1 MHSKKTARRFF
12 LQQVALGAGTAA
24 QPPGAKTQ
32 GKAKGASQP
41 PSSPAKADEIP
52 FPRVFTGRRLKMI
65 AFPLGGIAA
74 GSISLGG
81 RGQLR
86 DWEIF
91 NRPDKGNSPDYCF
104 ASIWAQAKGRKSVA
118 RVLEARLAPPY
129 EGESGLGSNNVPGLP
144 RLESATFT
152 GEYPFARIEFH
163 DAKLPVKV

>member
-1 MHSKKTARRFF
+1 MTY
-12 LQQVALGAGTAA
+12 
-24 QPPGAKTQ
+24 
-32 GKAKGASQP
+32 
-41 PSSPAKADEIP
+41 
-52 FPRVFTGRRLKMI
+52 PRQFTGNNLRMI
-65 AFPLGGIAA
+65 AFPLGGI
-74 GSISLGG
+74 GTGTISLGG

-104 ASIWAQAKGRKSVA
+104 ASMWAQAKGRKSVA

-152 GEYPFARIEFH
+152 GEYPFARIEFR
-163 DAKLPVKV
+163 DAKLPVKVQLEAFNPLVPLDPEASGWPVAILRYTVR